1 MLHLYYLQM
10 YLISPTW
17 CDFKY
22 SSLKVLSVLKHSLL
36 SFKQPKTMEMLK
48 LYFLFSL
55 QFLVKE
61 V

>member
-1 MLHLYYLQM
+1 M
-10 YLISPTW
+10 YFISLRW
-17 CDFKY
+17 CELKF

-36 SFKQPKTMEMLK
+36 SFKQPRIMKMLK